1 MKKTIPL
8 LLIFLAVTLL
18 SGCRSF
24 GFLVAE
30 TERKPVYA
38 ERFKRTMQEMA
49 TELTEKLTGRL
60 PAKTKV
66 VVTTFVPVG
75 RYEKA
80 EAFGRLCS
88 EQMMMRLA
96 EKNFIVL
103 EIRKTPA
110 ILVRDKNGFFAI
122 SERLKHINKN
132 IDTDLLLVGTYA
144 LVRGE
149 LMINAMLIHA
159 ETSQVLSSATTT
171 INIAEDDFLGPLIRP
186 LVFTLDDRAG
196 VPVGGSKESI
206 FMREPVAALTDSPSK
221 KLSLKIVKLSQ
232 DIMRNLTKGRRH
244 RAIIVSTF
252 VDQDRLY
259 RTNSFGRYVTEQLMN
274 ELNKRGFAVIET
286 RAARE
291 LMVQP
296 NLGEMALTRE
306 LEELMNKY
314 EADAIVL
321 GTYKKAGNVMTVNA
335 RMVVSENQEVISVAS
350 LKLDLNPDDA
360 FMKALLEN
368 ELDRVSMRSDVE
380 GY

>member
-24 GFLVAE
+24 GFLVSE
-30 TERKPVYA
+30 TENKPVYA
-38 ERFKRTMQEMA
+38 QRFNRVMEEMA
-49 TELTEKLTGRL
+49 TELTEKLTGHL

-66 VVTTFVPVG
+66 VVTTFVPIG
-75 RYEKA
+75 QYEKA
-80 EAFGRLCS
+80 EAFGRLAS
-88 EQMMMRLA
+88 EQLMMRLA
-96 EKNFIVL
+96 EKNFMVL
-103 EIRKTPA
+103 EIRKTPT
-110 ILVRDKNGFFAI
+110 ILVRDENGFFAI

-159 ETSQVLSSATTT
+159 ESSRVLSSATTT
-171 INIAEDDFLGPLIRP
+171 INITEDEFLGPLIRP
-186 LVFTLDDRAG
+186 LVFALNDRAG
-196 VPVGGSKESI
+196 TPSGGTKESI
-206 FMREPVAALTDSPSK
+206 FMREPIAELTDPPSK
-221 KLSLKIVKLSQ
+221 KLSLKIVKLSN
-232 DIMRNLTKGRRH
+232 DIIRNLTKGSRH

-259 RTNSFGRYVTEQLMN
+259 RTNSFGRYVTEQLMS
-274 ELNKRGFAVIET
+274 ELNNRGFAVIET

-296 NLGEMALTRE
+296 NLGEMAITRE
-306 LEELMNKY
+306 TEELMNKY

-321 GTYKKAGNVMTVNA
+321 GTYKKAGDVMTVNA

-350 LKLDLNPDDA
+350 LKLDVNPDDS

-368 ELDRVSMRSDVE
+368 ELDRISMQSDVE
-380 GY
+380 GF